1 MMALTTSDTMAEAAK
16 RHADLILKAS
26 GSGLRHY
33 TMQKMCADILKAV
46 MDCYDEGYRAG
57 LNSQA
62 YVAARTTSVEE

>member
-1 MMALTTSDTMAEAAK
+1 MALTTSDTIAEAAQ

-33 TMQKMCADILKAV
+33 SMEKTRANILKAV

-62 YVAARTTSVEE
+62 YAARTASVEE